1 MYKFLVERAVVPQ
14 FLLENPRIGGNLHF
28 PAAVVQ
34 PVAVLLCREAV
45 RKCACA
51 RLRLPGEGRIRGQYP
66 EVGLQHRFQRL
77 SLFQCLEAGVFDE
90 EPVETVPA
98 GGVRVRGVVA
108 DDAGD
113 AGEGLD
119 VAFMC
124 CSAYGGRMGG
134 GLEAGAGE
142 EKG

>member
-1 MYKFLVERAVVPQ
+1 MSGGPVSIVFQ
-14 FLLENPRIGGNLHF
+14 HRIGGNLYF

-51 RLRLPGEGRIRGQYP
+51 RLRLPGEGRIRGQYL

-77 SLFQCLEAGVFDE
+77 SLFQCIEAGVFDE
-90 EPVETVPA
+90 EPVEAVPA

-113 AGEGLD
+113 AGEGME

-124 CSAYGGRMGG
+124 RSAFGGRVGS
-134 GLEAGAGE
+134 GL
-142 EKG
+142 